1 MHGAFWACSTGLQHD
16 SALLKDVVWVRLALQ
31 VLSYLGKILDGPG
44 LLAPGCRL
52 GCSVLAVGL
61 GATMKGM
68 GREGKKRTGKESK
81 ENKIRTH
88 IKSHSEILLKIL
100 LIW

>member
-88 IKSHSEILLKIL
+88 TKSHSEILLKIL